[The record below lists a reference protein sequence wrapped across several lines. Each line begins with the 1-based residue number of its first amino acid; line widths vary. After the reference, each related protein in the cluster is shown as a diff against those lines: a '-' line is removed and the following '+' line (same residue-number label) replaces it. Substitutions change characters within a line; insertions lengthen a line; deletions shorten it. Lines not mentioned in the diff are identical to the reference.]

1 MTPRFHSVVSA
12 GALLI
17 AAWLAPVVCLTPL
30 AQAQEGTG
38 TPAAGSIQEELKALR
53 QMIEQ
58 QSKQIDMLTAQIT
71 RLGSHLGAGSA
82 PLPASNP
89 GGGETAAPAVPPARV
104 SPPQGITPTNVHI
117 IVKGDSLDKIAK
129 QHNTTVAE
137 LMRLN
142 KIPDPKRLQIG
153 DQIVLPTAPEKK
165 EGQ

>member
-1 MTPRFHSVVSA
+1 MTLRIRSVVSA
-12 GALLI
+12 GAMLI
-17 AAWLAPVVCLTPL
+17 AACLAPL
-30 AQAQEGTG
+30 AEAQEG

-53 QMIEQ
+53 QIIEQ

-71 RLGSHLGAGSA
+71 RLGSHLGAASP

-89 GGGETAAPAVPPARV
+89 GGETAAPAVPPARV
-104 SPPQGITPTNVHI
+104 SPPSGITPTNVHI

-129 QHNTTVAE
+129 QHNTTIAE